1 MKLLEVICEE
11 CSEEVLTDS
20 EGNILTEAAI
30 RQFKR
35 VGGQI
40 KRQYRCT
47 SGPKKG
53 KIVSTP
59 QACAKRKDPKKR
71 RHGKKVARARKGVRV
86 MKTRIAKKQQQSKL
100 VTRMNRRISGRNK
113 K

>member
-1 MKLLEVICEE
+1 MRLDEIICEE
-11 CSEEVLTDS
+11 CCEVVYTNEEGEV
-20 EGNILTEAAI
+20 LTEAAI

-47 SGPKKG
+47 TGPKKG
-53 KIVSTP
+53 KIVATP

-71 RHGKKVARARKGVRV
+71 RHGRKVSRARKGVRV

-100 VTRMNRRISGRNK
+100 VTRMNRRISGR
-113 K
+113 

>member
-1 MKLLEVICEE
+1 MKLFEIICEE
-11 CSEEVLTDS
+11 CCEEVYLDE
-20 EGNILTEAAI
+20 EGNILSEAAI

-40 KRQYRCT
+40 KRQFRCT

-53 KIVSTP
+53 KIVATP

-71 RHGKKVARARKGVRV
+71 RHGKKVNRARKGVRV
-86 MKTRIAKKQQQSKL
+86 MKTRISKHQQQSKL
-100 VTRMNRRISGRNK
+100 VTRMNRRLAGK
-113 K
+113 